1 MIMIFVR
8 SVGGSTIRNV
18 TIKVTDKEDL
28 LFMLGLE
35 SLGMKRTLACVIT
48 FLKDRKERSARD
60 IETATGLRQP
70 EVSIAMQTLREKNW
84 LTEHEIKSEGKGRP
98 LKIYALRATI
108 DEIIDYCEAEEIRE
122 SARFSEAIKRLKEL
136 GSA

>member
-28 LFMLGLE
+28 LFMQGLE

-48 FLKDRKERSARD
+48 FLKDRKERSARSF
-60 IETATGLRQP
+60 IRNSRSFAVSLKATEFFRIG
-70 EVSIAMQTLREKNW
+70 AY
-84 LTEHEIKSEGKGRP
+84 LTCLGGSP
-98 LKIYALRATI
+98 LPNYHIN
-108 DEIIDYCEAEEIRE
+108 
-122 SARFSEAIKRLKEL
+122 SQ
-136 GSA
+136 